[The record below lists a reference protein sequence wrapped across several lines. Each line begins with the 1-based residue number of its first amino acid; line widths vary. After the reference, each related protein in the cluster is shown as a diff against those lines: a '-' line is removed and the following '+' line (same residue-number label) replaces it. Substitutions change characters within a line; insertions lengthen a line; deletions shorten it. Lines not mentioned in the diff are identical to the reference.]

1 VFLVSDLTD
10 LELSFLLA
18 CQELVI
24 YQQELAPFLADT
36 LGIRPDQLL
45 YHWKIDPDCRQSGT
59 LADGEWR
66 YFFHGL
72 ECDLE
77 NVQDGR
83 FLRLDFG
90 PQGRLDTF
98 TGWGV
103 LQFIM
108 AAKPPWREFPA
119 LRDFLAEKPPPYHRL
134 SGSHQKMH
142 LLADHLW
149 DSGLVE
155 TADPHLCS
163 LVQTWQHIEPDGKH
177 VTKLPPE
184 YTGITNSRFWDTF
197 VCGRWVLSNR
207 GKDVIRE
214 AV

>member
-1 VFLVSDLTD
+1 VFIVTNLTN
-10 LELSFLLA
+10 LERAFLLA
-18 CQELVI
+18 CHEAVI
-24 YQQELAPFLADT
+24 RQQEIAPLLAAELAV
-36 LGIRPDQLL
+36 RPEQLF
-45 YHWKIDPDCRQSGT
+45 YHWAIPPRCQQSGT
-59 LADGEWR
+59 FANGAWR

-77 NVQDGR
+77 NLQDGR

-103 LQFIM
+103 LQFVM
-108 AAKPPWREFPA
+108 AAQPPWREFPA
-119 LRDFLAEKPPPYHRL
+119 LRDFLTEKPPPYHRL
-134 SGSHQKMH
+134 SGSHQKMC

-155 TADPHLCS
+155 AADPHLCS

-184 YTGITNSRFWDTF
+184 YTGITTPRFWDTS
-197 VCGRWVLSNR
+197 VCGRWVISAS
-207 GKDVIRE
+207 GKQLIAE
-214 AV
+214 IS